1 MWGLQRTRDPEQEHS
16 SVTSTQEQRL
26 AGSGA
31 FSPFQLNAVPVVSRP
46 RPRSGGFCADLNLGV
61 QGERPATM
69 LRAASEVEVVSTAA
83 EVAPPPPHSVLAT
96 TSGGAGNPNG
106 SGNSS
111 GNMSSARKARRCWS
125 PELHRRFVSALQQL
139 GGSHSMCS
147 ISCSFL
153 VTVIS
158 SSPCLLICTAHVR
171 SNM

>member
-1 MWGLQRTRDPEQEHS
+1 MQRTRDPEQEHS

-83 EVAPPPPHSVLAT
+83 EVAPPLPHSVLAT

-111 GNMSSARKARRCWS
+111 GNTSSARKARRCWS

-153 VTVIS
+153 DAVIS